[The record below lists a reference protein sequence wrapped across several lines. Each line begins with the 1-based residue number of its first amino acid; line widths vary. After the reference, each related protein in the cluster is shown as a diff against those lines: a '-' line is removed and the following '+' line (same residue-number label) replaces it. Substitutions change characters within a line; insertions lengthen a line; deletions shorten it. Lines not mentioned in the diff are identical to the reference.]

1 MPPLYAFE
9 VAEVRLAD
17 LLAGLSR
24 VADLGFGLPMGDL
37 CKAGHRV
44 TSWWASWWRVR
55 TEARASSSGYPNGGF
70 QRARPR
76 G

>member
-17 LLAGLSR
+17 LRAGLSR

-44 TSWWASWWRVR
+44 TSW
-55 TEARASSSGYPNGGF
+55 
-70 QRARPR
+70 
-76 G
+76 

>member
-1 MPPLYAFE
+1 MPPLCAFE

-37 CKAGHRV
+37 CKAGHRG
-44 TSWWASWWRVR
+44 TSW
-55 TEARASSSGYPNGGF
+55 
-70 QRARPR
+70 
-76 G
+76 